1 MLGWIMH
8 HFFGQ
13 TYNVLEYF
21 DASCVKSAGDSVIY
35 NTYIWQWLRCVEDA
49 SHESSN
55 VDTRHAAAKSIILS
69 DVMTWCTYN
78 SVTATGLDRPL
89 QHDMNNG
96 TINLE
101 RVRDDRA
108 GGDFAC
114 RMWAVALRL
123 LQDDDA
129 DVRAECTSLVSESI
143 AYMLH
148 VAPCMSRLH
157 LTPLIP
163 LPLLEYMNDIT
174 HSSVM
179 LSAGTVAS
187 MAPVMRYYI

>member
-1 MLGWIMH
+1 MH

-13 TYNVLEYF
+13 AKNVLEYY
-21 DASCVKSAGDSVIY
+21 DASCVKSNDEPGIY
-35 NTYIWQWLRCVEDA
+35 NTYIWQWLRCIEDA

-55 VDTRHAAAKSIILS
+55 VDTRHSAAKSIILS
-69 DVMTWCTYN
+69 DVMTWCTVN
-78 SVTATGLDRPL
+78 SVTAIGLDRPL

-129 DVRAECTSLVSESI
+129 DVRAEGTSLVSESI

-148 VAPCMSRLH
+148 LAPCMSRLH

-163 LPLLEYMNDIT
+163 LPLLEHMSDIV

-187 MAPVMRYYI
+187 MAPVRRCYI